1 MATGCGGP
9 KKTPPRVEPPPT
21 DPGVRRV
28 VETGPID
35 LEAGRDDGTI
45 AWKLHGKSSRLGLQD
60 AGEKQVF
67 AQGVTGEIFDKG
79 KVASRFTSQDAKAA
93 SESKQMVLMGKVRID
108 SVTQNVSLY
117 ADKVAWMEERQMF
130 SAQGNVRIDSPGW
143 ELGKMEEVW
152 ATPDLSKFGTP
163 DKFK

>member
-1 MATGCGGP
+1 M
-9 KKTPPRVEPPPT
+9 
-21 DPGVRRV
+21 
-28 VETGPID
+28 ETGPID

-45 AWKLHGKSSRLGLQD
+45 AWKLHGESSRLGLQD

-67 AQGVTGEIFDKG
+67 AHKVTGEIFDG
-79 KVASRFTSQDAKAA
+79 PELASRFSAEDAKAA

-108 SVTQNVSLY
+108 SVKQDVSLY
-117 ADKVAWMEERQMF
+117 ADKVSWMEDRKMF
-130 SAQGNVRIDSPGW
+130 SAQGNVRVDSPGW